1 MTLLKL
7 SGMITTLSLDNTY
20 KLLASG
26 DETGSVT
33 IWDLDT
39 KSIISTLKGKDYED
53 KDVTALAF
61 SPDSTKLVVGVR
73 RQKFPIGAVEL
84 WSVSEAKKLSRDL
97 TGLIGDI
104 VWFPTSEY
112 FITATEKV
120 EFRDGVT
127 GQLLNSLTH
136 HQDWINTL
144 AFSPDKTLLAS
155 GSGFHHTDIALWSL
169 DEKKL
174 VSILQDIDYE
184 EEDEIILLIIR
195 LTFKNSNTIIFDC
208 LSGIFEWHIDK
219 QLINKV
225 FTPYPDLHYPT
236 TFTDDGKL
244 LAYLEVETE
253 KTPESKP
260 YPTPS
265 DKITNINIHVVE
277 TENFTNLYTLKDY
290 PNPITAMIFDKE
302 GTKLIV
308 GDTTGSIYIWS
319 FMIS

>member
-7 SGMITTLSLDNTY
+7 SDVTTILSLDSTN
-20 KLLASG
+20 KILASG
-26 DETGSVT
+26 DEKGTVT
-33 IWDLDT
+33 IWDLDA
-39 KSIISTLKGKDYED
+39 KSIISTLKGRESDD

-73 RQKFPIGAVEL
+73 RQKSPIGTVEL

-97 TGLIGDI
+97 TGTIGDI

-174 VSILQDIDYE
+174 VSILQDTDY

-195 LTFKNSNTIIFDC
+195 LIFKNSNIIIFDC

-219 QLINKV
+219 RLINKV
-225 FTPYPDLHYPT
+225 FTPYPDRHYAT
-236 TFTDDGKL
+236 SFTDDGKL

-265 DKITNINIHVVE
+265 DRIVNIHIHIVE
-277 TENFTNLYTLKDY
+277 TEKFTNLYTLKDY

-308 GDTTGSIYIWS
+308 GDTTGSIHVWS
-319 FMIS
+319 FVNS